1 MGWLLVS
8 WISWAPLMSRI
19 ERKYCLISTSYL
31 VELFYIFMLLY
42 IWQNCVCFG
51 DFFTKEDTLW
61 CLSWGIWISLALN
74 PGHICSAHEYVNIST
89 PPISAS
95 ILNSIVSSSYYGMF
109 RRHIVISLLSIP
121 WLFEKKKKLK
131 RPPYRSNGQLYHV
144 AVIKRRERG
153 REKKKRG

>member
-121 WLFEKKKKLK
+121 YIWLFETKEFK
-131 RPPYRSNGQLYHV
+131 RPRLKWSNVPCSSHKTAGEG
-144 AVIKRRERG
+144 KGE
-153 REKKKRG
+153 KKRG